1 VALQSLRQCGGLIE
15 AWANM
20 PVITGWYDSEESIYF
35 WQFSGNWTWEEVA
48 PLFAQSIVDQA
59 AKPYRVDAIVDANH
73 IPANVPDIITQARKL
88 IQQTPPNYNL
98 TVIIT
103 GDSLRMILEMVI
115 DALRLMG
122 RRNVLAVAT
131 SLDEALQI
139 ILDARA
145 RATGEHRAPE
155 TLSDS

>member
-1 VALQSLRQCGGLIE
+1 MPE
-15 AWANM
+15 AEAKM
-20 PVITGWYDSEESIYF
+20 SVMTGWYDAEESIYF
-35 WQFSGNWTWEEVA
+35 WQFSGNWAWDQVA
-48 PLFAQSIVDQA
+48 PLFAQSIVEQA

-88 IQQTPPNYNL
+88 IQQTPSNYYL

-131 SLDEALQI
+131 SLDEALHI
-139 ILDARA
+139 IADARA
-145 RATGEHRAPE
+145 RASGEHRAPE
-155 TLSDS
+155 ALKIDVE